1 MTIKTKLTLFSFILC
16 HALVGMAEE
25 PEKHV
30 WKPEVGMELTTELQ
44 ATHTGDYNWANLLR
58 LGASLPMHRGL
69 SLEIGTLSACMTA
82 DESIGGDLQTFSN
95 LDAPRIPLALSMLNL
110 AWEHG
115 GHTLYAGVRNMNED
129 YFCSPVTSLFT
140 GSSCGIF
147 PTISANYDVAN
158 YPMASVGV
166 HYRYRP
172 TPNPS
177 HKGRGVDTQTSD
189 SRPEGKASSPL
200 PPWEGLGVG
209 LSLYNGRGYNRFGR
223 RENVFRF
230 CPKSDGVFGL
240 AEVAYNH
247 SGSSYFVG
255 TAVHSSPSASGSGQ
269 QVSITPWAYA
279 EQRITDR
286 LSLIAGYS
294 HAFGSDAAC
303 RDFAGIGGRY
313 TWERA
318 ELGLFSDYARFTEGD
333 EFATELTCKIT
344 LTPHLYLQPS
354 LHATFMPDDAALF
367 HGAGTL
373 RLGVTF

>member
-1 MTIKTKLTLFSFILC
+1 MTIKTKLTLFFFILC

-25 PEKHV
+25 PEKHA

-58 LGASLPMHRGL
+58 LGASLPLHRDL
-69 SLEIGTLSACMTA
+69 SLEIGTLSACMSA

-115 GHTLYAGVRNMNED
+115 GHALYAGVRNMNED

-166 HYRYRP
+166 HYRLE
-172 TPNPS
+172 S
-177 HKGRGVDTQTSD
+177 SKGSNGSRSSIVFQT
-189 SRPEGKASSPL
+189 
-200 PPWEGLGVG
+200 
-209 LSLYNGRGYNRFGR
+209 SLYNGRGYNRFVG

-230 CPKSDGVFGL
+230 CPKSDGVLGL
-240 AEVAYNH
+240 AEVAYNR

-255 TAVHSSPSASGSGQ
+255 TAVHSSPSASGLGQ

-294 HAFGSDAAC
+294 HAFGRNAVC
-303 RDFAGIGGRY
+303 RDFAGLGGRY
-313 TWERA
+313 TWKRA